1 MRISLDERLKIAK
14 LHIYEYVSIAQLAKD
29 LMRILVESNIM
40 FHFIKDEV
48 KKLLRKI
55 NNVLRIQEN

>member
-14 LHIYEYVSIAQLAKD
+14 LHIYEYVPIAQLAKD
-29 LMRILVESNIM
+29 LMRILVESNTM

-55 NNVLRIQEN
+55 NNVLRIQKN